1 MYDQQRPYYQL
12 MVKRI
17 SNFFDKSRTPL
28 WQRALLLSLVLLVPL
43 VAVSVVLIAPHK
55 QAKADVTTGANDNLR
70 TGWYSDEANLSPGQ
84 VTGSNFGQLFK
95 SNVDGQVYAQPLVS
109 QGTVLVVTE
118 TNHVYGLDSV
128 TGAQKW
134 TKALGTPFNPVQ
146 APISCGDLAP
156 YVGITGTPVI
166 DPATNIAYF
175 TSKAYVSG
183 TSGAATYSMYAVNVA
198 TGATVSGFP
207 VQIQGTASNAPT
219 HTFNPV
225 TELQRPG
232 LLLVNGVVYAA
243 FGGHCDRKPFEGWI
257 AGVST
262 AGKLTTMWTDE
273 ANDDQSTYPDGGI
286 WQSGGAL
293 VSDGPGQIIFASGN
307 GNIPPRNTPG
317 KPVQGSPVVGALGQS
332 VVRLSVQGD
341 GSLKAT
347 DFFSPYDS
355 SDLNQ
360 SDSDLGSGSPVE
372 LPSQYFGTPQYPHLL
387 LQVGKQ
393 GNLYVMDANNL
404 GGIGEGSAGGDL
416 VVNRVQ
422 GVGGIW
428 GKPGVWPGDG
438 GYIYMSS
445 AQGGGGTGRLK
456 AYKYGLDGSGNPI
469 FSQAGTT
476 PQSDLFGFGSSSP
489 VVTSSGTVSGSAVVW
504 VVWAADGTGTN
515 AQLRAYNPIPVNG
528 TLQMLQSWPIG
539 TSSKFNSPAVSNGR
553 VYVGTRD
560 GTVLGFG
567 SPVASPLNGNP
578 VGFPTTIIGKTATAT
593 ATLTASAAETVTAL
607 NITGAGFSVG
617 TSTPALPAT
626 LAAGATISVPITFAP
641 TGQPGLYSGTLT
653 ATTSIGTSNFSVSGN
668 AESAS
673 ATVSASPTTISF
685 GGVAIGG
692 GSTSQTVT
700 FTNGGAQ
707 PLTIN
712 SATLPAAPF
721 SVSGLPANGSTIAAD
736 SSVTATV
743 TFTPTMVGSFTDD
756 LVLNTSAGP
765 SDVPLSGSGGQPPKL
780 QITPLNTN
788 FGNVSVG
795 GTAVASFSVA
805 NTGGVD
811 LSITKSKPPAAGVG
825 FTAITSLAEGT
836 TIPAGKSLTETVT
849 FSPTATG
856 AVSDTWIINSNDSTG
871 IQQVNFTGTGVAAV
885 ATPQPS
891 LYVTSNNILQP
902 TTGTTTAN
910 VTVSLSA
917 PSTSTVK
924 VQYATKDGTAKTASG
939 AYVAIPITTLTFA
952 PGQTTQNIPVTIN
965 GSATHSNVGQFE
977 FTLAKATNAVI
988 ATAYGR
994 ENIVSPV
1001 TATPGYTVSIGDAA
1015 VKASPTGTVTAN
1027 FPVTLSSDPAPG
1039 DTVTVTVSTADGTA
1053 VAANGDYVSLP
1064 ATTLTFNSITGSTQ
1078 NVAVTVNA
1086 VATGTTN
1093 KTFFVNL
1100 TNASAN
1106 AGIVHTQAMGTIVNS
1121 SSPALPTAYVND
1133 ITIVPPTTGTTT
1145 ATFTV
1150 ALGMASTS
1158 TIKVQYATHDKTAT
1172 VANNDYVATSGTLT
1186 FAPGQTSQT
1195 VTVMVNSFASG
1206 GVSKYFYLNL
1216 SRPVGAVINNVSGK
1230 CNLVGKIGGYF
1241 GYVENESIIQNSTSS
1256 ALVQVPVTLSSPV
1269 ATGQIVTVNVSTTD
1283 GTAIAGTSG
1292 DYIAVPSTKLTFA
1305 EGQQTILVPIYIN
1318 PNAAT
1323 TANKTF
1329 TVTIQGASSNLTVV
1343 SGSATVTIVS
1353 HAQGQ

>member
-1 MYDQQRPYYQL
+1 MYDQQRPAYQL

-17 SNFFDKSRTPL
+17 SQFFDKNRTPL

-43 VAVSVVLIAPHK
+43 VAVGVVVVAPH
-55 QAKADVTTGANDNLR
+55 QHAKADVTTNANDNLR

-95 SNVDGQVYAQPLVS
+95 ATVNGQVYAQPLVS
-109 QGTVLVVTE
+109 KGTLLVVTE
-118 TNHVYGLDSV
+118 TNHVYGLDPG
-128 TGAQKW
+128 TGQQKW
-134 TKALGTPFNPVQ
+134 MQTLGAPFDPTQ
-146 APISCGDLAP
+146 LSGGCGDLSP
-156 YVGITGTPVI
+156 YVGITATPVI

-183 TSGAATYSMYAVNVA
+183 TSGAVTYSMDAVHVDS
-198 TGATVSGFP
+198 GLTVSGFP
-207 VQIQGTASNAPT
+207 VLIQGTASNAPT
-219 HTFNPV
+219 HTFDPV
-225 TELQRPG
+225 HQFQRPG
-232 LLLVNGVVYAA
+232 LLLLNGVVYAA
-243 FGGHCDRKPFEGWI
+243 FGGHCDRKPFEGWV

-262 AGKLTTMWTDE
+262 SGKLTTMWTDE
-273 ANDDQSTYPDGGI
+273 ASDAQNTYPDGGI

-293 VSDGPGQIIFASGN
+293 VSDGSGQIIFTSGN
-307 GNIPPRNTPG
+307 GNTPPPNTPG

-341 GSLKAT
+341 SSLKAT

-355 SDLNQ
+355 ATLNQ

-372 LPSQYFGTPQYPHLL
+372 LPSSYFGTTGHPHLL

-393 GNLYVMDANNL
+393 GILYVLDANNL
-404 GGIGEGSAGGDL
+404 GGIGEAPGTGGDED
-416 VVNRVQ
+416 VNTVQ
-422 GVGGIW
+422 GVNGVW

-438 GYIYMSS
+438 GYIYITS
-445 AQGGGGTGRLK
+445 ADGGGGSGRLE
-456 AYKYGLDGSGNPI
+456 AYKYGLDGSGKPI
-469 FSQAGTT
+469 FSNAGTT
-476 PQSDLFGFGSSSP
+476 PKADPFGFGSSSP
-489 VVTSSGTVSGSAVVW
+489 VITSSGTVSGSAVVW

-539 TSSKFNSPAVSNGR
+539 TSSKFNSPSVDNGH

-560 GTVLGFG
+560 GAVYGFG
-567 SPVASPLNGNP
+567 SPVASPLTGNP
-578 VGFPTTIIGKTATAT
+578 VGFPTTIIGQTSTAT

-607 NITGAGFSVG
+607 NITGAGYSVG

-626 LAAGATISVPITFAP
+626 LAAGAKITVPITFAP
-641 TGQPGLYSGTLT
+641 AGQPGLYSGTLT
-653 ATTSIGTSNFSVSGN
+653 ATTSIGSSSFSVSGS
-668 AESAS
+668 AESS
-673 ATVSASPTTISF
+673 NATVSASPTTISF
-685 GGVAIGG
+685 GGVSIAG

-707 PLTIN
+707 SLTVN
-712 SATLPAAPF
+712 NATLPAAPF
-721 SVSGLPANGSTIAAD
+721 SVSGLPANGSTIASN

-743 TFTPTMVGSFTDD
+743 TFTPTAVGNFTDN

-765 SDVPLSGSGGQPPKL
+765 SSVPLSGSGGQPPKL

-788 FGNVSVG
+788 LGNVSLN
-795 GTAVASFSVA
+795 GTAVASFSIS

-811 LSITKSKPPAAGVG
+811 LTITKSKPPASGVG

-836 TIPAGKSLTETVT
+836 TIPAGKTVTETVT
-849 FSPTATG
+849 YSPTTIGTA
-856 AVSDTWIINSNDSTG
+856 SDTWTINSSDSTTG

-902 TTGTTTAN
+902 ATGTTQAS

-917 PSTSTVK
+917 PSTSTVTVK
-924 VQYATKDGTAKTASG
+924 YATKDGTATAASG
-939 AYVAIPITTLTFA
+939 AYVAIPTTPLTFT
-952 PGQTTQNIPVTIN
+952 PGQTTQTIPVTIN
-965 GSATHSNVGQFE
+965 GSATHSNVGQFK
-977 FTLAKATNAVI
+977 FTLSSATNAVI

-1001 TATPGYTVSIGDAA
+1001 TATPGYTFSIGDAA
-1015 VKASPTGTVTAN
+1015 VKASSTGTVTAY

-1053 VAANGDYVSLP
+1053 VAANGDYVALP
-1064 ATTLTFNSITGSTQ
+1064 ATPLTFNSVTGSTQ

-1086 VATGTTN
+1086 AAAGTTN

-1106 AGIVHTQAMGTIVNS
+1106 AGIVHSQAMGTIVNS

-1133 ITIVPPTTGTTT
+1133 VTIVPPTTGTTT

-1158 TIKVQYATHDKTAT
+1158 TVKVQYATHDKTAT
-1172 VANNDYVATSGTLT
+1172 VANGDYVATSGTLT
-1186 FAPGQTSQT
+1186 FAPGQISQT
-1195 VTVMVNSFASG
+1195 VPVTINSFASG
-1206 GVSKYFYLNL
+1206 GISKYFYLNL

-1241 GYVENESIIQNSTSS
+1241 GSVENESIIQNSTSS
-1256 ALVQVPVTLSSPV
+1256 ALVQVPVMLSSPV

-1283 GTAIAGTSG
+1283 GTAVAGTSG

-1318 PNAAT
+1318 PNAAIS
-1323 TANKTF
+1323 ANKTF
-1329 TVTIQGASSNLTVV
+1329 TVTIQGASSNLTIV

-1353 HAQGQ
+1353 HA

>member
-1 MYDQQRPYYQL
+1 MYNRQRPYYQL
-12 MVKRI
+12 MVKHI
-17 SNFFDKSRTPL
+17 SQFFDKSRTPL

-43 VAVSVVLIAPHK
+43 VAVGVVFINPNKH
-55 QAKADVTTGANDNLR
+55 AKADVVTSANDNLR

-95 SNVDGQVYAQPLVS
+95 AAVDGQVYAQPLVS
-109 QGTVLVVTE
+109 KGTLLVVTE
-118 TNHVYGLDSV
+118 TNHVYGLDPV
-128 TGAQKW
+128 TGQQKW
-134 TKALGTPFNPVQ
+134 TQVLGAPFDPTQ
-146 APISCGDLAP
+146 LSGGCGDLSP
-156 YVGITGTPVI
+156 SVGITATPVI
-166 DPATNIAYF
+166 DSATNIAYF

-183 TSGAATYSMYAVNVA
+183 KSGAVTYSMDAIHVDS
-198 TGATVSGFP
+198 GLPVSGFP
-207 VQIQGTASNAPT
+207 VLIQGTASNAPT
-219 HTFNPV
+219 HTFDPV
-225 TELQRPG
+225 HEFQRPG
-232 LLLVNGVVYAA
+232 LLLLNGVVYAA
-243 FGGHCDRKPFEGWI
+243 FGGHCDRKPFEGWV

-262 AGKLTTMWTDE
+262 SGKLTTMWTDE
-273 ANDDQSTYPDGGI
+273 ANDAQNTYPDGGI

-293 VSDGPGQIIFASGN
+293 VSDGSGQIIFASGN
-307 GNIPPRNTPG
+307 GNTPPPNTPG
-317 KPVQGSPVVGALGQS
+317 KPVQGSPVVGVLGQS

-355 SDLNQ
+355 ANLNQ
-360 SDSDLGSGSPVE
+360 TDSDLGSGSPVE
-372 LPSQYFGTPQYPHLL
+372 LPPSYFGTAGHPHLL

-393 GNLYVMDANNL
+393 GILYVMDADNL
-404 GGIGEGSAGGDL
+404 GGIGEGKSGGDAA
-416 VVNRVQ
+416 VNVVQ
-422 GVGGIW
+422 GVNGVW

-438 GYIYMSS
+438 GYIYITS
-445 AQGGGGTGRLK
+445 AAGGGGNGRLE
-456 AYKYGLDGSGNPI
+456 AYKYSLDGNGNPI
-469 FSQAGTT
+469 FSNAGTT
-476 PQSDLFGFGSSSP
+476 PKTDPFGFGSSSP
-489 VVTSSGTVSGSAVVW
+489 VITSSGTVSGSAVVW
-504 VVWAADGTGTN
+504 VVWGPDGSGTN

-539 TSSKFNSPAVSNGR
+539 TSSKFNSPSVDNGH

-567 SPVASPLNGNP
+567 SPVASPLTGSP
-578 VGFPTTIIGKTATAT
+578 VGFPTTIIGQTATAT

-617 TSTPALPAT
+617 ASTPALPAT
-626 LAAGATISVPITFAP
+626 LTAGAKITVPITFAP

-653 ATTSIGTSNFSVSGN
+653 ATTSIGSSNFSVSGN
-668 AESAS
+668 AESAN

-685 GGVAIGG
+685 GGVSIAG

-707 PLTIN
+707 PLTVN
-712 SATLPAAPF
+712 GATLPAAPF
-721 SVSGLPANGSTIAAD
+721 SVSGLPANGSTIAAN

-743 TFTPTMVGSFTDD
+743 TFTPTTVGSFTDN

-765 SDVPLSGSGGQPPKL
+765 STVPLSGSGGQPPKL

-788 FGNVSVG
+788 LGNVSLN
-795 GTAVASFSVA
+795 GTAVASFSVS

-811 LSITKSKPPAAGVG
+811 LTITKSKPPASGVG

-836 TIPAGKSLTETVT
+836 TIPAGKTLTETVT
-849 FSPTATG
+849 YSPTAVGTT
-856 AVSDTWIINSNDSTG
+856 SDTWTINSSDSTG
-871 IQQVNFTGTGVAAV
+871 LQQVNFTGTGVAAV
-885 ATPQPS
+885 PTPLPS

-902 TTGTTTAN
+902 TTGTTQAT

-917 PSTSTVK
+917 PSTSPVTVK
-924 VQYATKDGTAKTASG
+924 YATKDGTAKAASG
-939 AYVAIPITTLTFA
+939 AYVAIPATPLTFT
-952 PGQTTQNIPVTIN
+952 PGQTTQTIPVTIN

-977 FTLAKATNAVI
+977 VTLSSATKAVI

-1001 TATPGYTVSIGDAA
+1001 TATPGYTISIGDAA
-1015 VKASPTGTVTAN
+1015 VKASATGTVTAN

-1053 VAANGDYVSLP
+1053 VAANGDYVALP
-1064 ATTLTFNSITGSTQ
+1064 ATTLTFNSITGASQT
-1078 NVAVTVNA
+1078 VSVTVNSA
-1086 VATGTTN
+1086 AAGTTN
-1093 KTFFVNL
+1093 KTFFANL

-1106 AGIVHTQAMGTIVNS
+1106 AGIAHSQAMGTIVNS
-1121 SSPALPTAYVND
+1121 SSPALPTAFVND

-1150 ALGMASTS
+1150 SLGMASTS
-1158 TIKVQYATHDKTAT
+1158 TVKVQYATHDKTAT

-1195 VTVMVNSFASG
+1195 VAVTINSFASG

-1241 GYVENESIIQNSTSS
+1241 GNVENESIVQNSTSS
-1256 ALVQVPVTLSSPV
+1256 ALVQVPVMLSSPV

-1283 GTAIAGTSG
+1283 GTAVAGTSG
-1292 DYIAVPSTKLTFA
+1292 DYIVVPSTKLTFA

-1318 PNAAT
+1318 PNAAIS
-1323 TANKTF
+1323 ANKTF
-1329 TVTIQGASSNLTVV
+1329 TVTIQGASSNLTIV

-1353 HAQGQ
+1353 HA